1 MSEVLFPIHFF
12 SKPITRDEILICIN
26 NLPNKKSAGHDEY
39 NACTVKSIAPYILTP
54 LLKILNLSL
63 TTGVVP
69 NDFKLAKVI
78 PVYKNGDPRIFSNYR
93 PISILPCFSKI
104 LERLVANRLNNFI
117 EKFNILNKSQYGFR
131 ANYSTEMA
139 LIDLVDKIG
148 SSLDRSEH
156 TIGIFLDLSKA
167 FDTIDH
173 TILLRKLNRYGV
185 RGRALD
191 WFRSYLDNR
200 QQYVPWQNHNSSHTT
215 LSCGVPQGSIL
226 GPVLFPL
233 YINDL
238 CTSSKL
244 LSFILFA
251 DDTNI
256 FFRHRH

>member
-1 MSEVLFPIHFF
+1 
-12 SKPITRDEILICIN
+12 
-26 NLPNKKSAGHDEY
+26 
-39 NACTVKSIAPYILTP
+39 
-54 LLKILNLSL
+54 
-63 TTGVVP
+63 
-69 NDFKLAKVI
+69 
-78 PVYKNGDPRIFSNYR
+78 
-93 PISILPCFSKI
+93 
-104 LERLVANRLNNFI
+104 
-117 EKFNILNKSQYGFR
+117 
-131 ANYSTEMA
+131 MA

-173 TILLRKLNRYGV
+173 TILLRKLNRCGV

>member
-1 MSEVLFPIHFF
+1 M
-12 SKPITRDEILICIN
+12 ICIN

-39 NACTVKSIAPYILTP
+39 NACTVKSIAPHILTP
-54 LLKILNLSL
+54 LLKIFNLSL

-148 SSLDRSEH
+148 SSLDRSKH

-185 RGRALD
+185 RGRALV

-200 QQYVPWQNHNSSHTT
+200 QNYVSWQDHNSSHRT

-226 GPVLFPL
+226 GPVLFLL

-238 CTSSKL
+238 L
-244 LSFILFA
+244 YFFQIALFY
-251 DDTNI
+251 I
-256 FFRHRH
+256 IRR